1 MGLEERLFPKQLLK
15 NMRSRVENG
24 IKSLR
29 NRTSEYV
36 EAGIDGI
43 RKKVEIAKKVIPY
56 ELMYTLSFSSSYG
69 RMGYYSAKALISY
82 QTVKQ
87 AKKGKIYYGGSNNI
101 VPLIAGIIGSA
112 LGFGAAILL
121 GDFNSLNHH
130 YQELQ
135 LEDQQ
140 LAQEL
145 NATKIEVNN
154 LQNEISTNNNITQL
168 SEEYHNI
175 TQILNYLQNEI
186 STDNNNISQL
196 SQDYQNITQ
205 QVNTIGI
212 KINYLQ
218 NEISTDNNNITQ
230 LSEEYQQLVQ
240 QIKTIETE
248 IQNLENQIQNLT
260 NQVQNENTLE
270 KILFG
275 NNNSYDMSVIQVNS
289 VQIENGTAYIQ
300 GTTYSGSNVILE
312 IPLSYV
318 ENSNVNIQE
327 FVNNVQQNNL
337 NAYIAIDR
345 ADLQYMNLLNNQNN
359 TPVIA
364 IQPNQ
369 PVNIGVMASTDN
381 TSNIDYLLNHLG
393 QYNIVIQD
401 GNNVYNDPNALWGY
415 ISNSSVIVNFQN
427 SYQYQLAENMI
438 NIADQIINSPGNQ
451 NPTGSGYIDTYSI
464 FQGTLTINTNQGYP
478 QYNVGQTYIP
488 LIVLKSGQG
497 NTIINEVSS

>member
-43 RKKVEIAKKVIPY
+43 REKVETAKEVMPY
-56 ELMYTLSFSSSYG
+56 ALMYTLSFSSSYG

-145 NATKIEVNN
+145 NATKIEVN
-154 LQNEISTNNNITQL
+154 
-168 SEEYHNI
+168 
-175 TQILNYLQNEI
+175 YLQNEI
-186 STDNNNISQL
+186 ST
-196 SQDYQNITQ
+196 
-205 QVNTIGI
+205 
-212 KINYLQ
+212 
-218 NEISTDNNNITQ
+218 NNNITQ

-260 NQVQNENTLE
+260 KQVQNENTLE

-369 PVNIGVMASTDN
+369 PVNIGVMASKVN

-497 NTIINEVSS
+497 NRIINEVSS

>member
-154 LQNEISTNNNITQL
+154 LQNEISTDNNNITQL
-168 SEEYHNI
+168 SQDYNNI

-186 STDNNNISQL
+186 STDNNNITQL
-196 SQDYQNITQ
+196 SQLYKNITQ

-230 LSEEYQQLVQ
+230 LSQDYQNITQ
-240 QIKTIETE
+240 QVNYIKTE
-248 IQNLENQIQNLT
+248 IQNLENQIQNLI
-260 NQVQNENTLE
+260 NQIQNENTLE
-270 KILFG
+270 EILFG
-275 NNNSYDMSVIQVNS
+275 NNNHYDISVIQVNS
-289 VQIENGTAYIQ
+289 VQIENGTAHIQ

-318 ENSNVNIQE
+318 EKGNVNIQE
-327 FVNNVQQNNL
+327 FVNDVQQNGQ

-345 ADLQYMNLLNNQNN
+345 ADLKYMGQSGYVISIQPNEPVNIAVMASPANSSTLDYVLNHLTQYD
-359 TPVIA
+359 IA
-364 IQPNQ
+364 IQD
-369 PVNIGVMASTDN
+369 S
-381 TSNIDYLLNHLG
+381 
-393 QYNIVIQD
+393 
-401 GNNVYNDPNALWGY
+401 NNVYNSPNALWGY
-415 ISNSSVIVNFQN
+415 TSNSSVIVNFSN
-427 SYQYQLAENMI
+427 SSQYQLAENMI
-438 NIADQIINSPGNQ
+438 NIADKIINSPGNS

-464 FQGTLTINTNQGYP
+464 FNGTLTINTNQDYP

-497 NTIINEVSS
+497 NTIISNVSS

>member
-1 MGLEERLFPKQLLK
+1 MGLEEILFPKQLLK
-15 NMRSRVENG
+15 NMRSRVEHG
-24 IKSLR
+24 IKSLW
-29 NRTSEYV
+29 NRTSKYV

-43 RKKVEIAKKVIPY
+43 REKVEIAKEVMPY
-56 ELMYTLSFSSSYG
+56 ALMYTLSFSSSYG

-82 QTVKQ
+82 RTVKQ

-101 VPLIAGIIGSA
+101 VPIIAGAIGSA

-145 NATKIEVNN
+145 NATKIEVNY
-154 LQNEISTNNNITQL
+154 LQNEISTNNNNNITQL
-168 SEEYHNI
+168 SESYHNI

-186 STDNNNISQL
+186 STN
-196 SQDYQNITQ
+196 
-205 QVNTIGI
+205 
-212 KINYLQ
+212 
-218 NEISTDNNNITQ
+218 NNNITQ

-260 NQVQNENTLE
+260 KQVQNENTLE

-289 VQIENGTAYIQ
+289 VQIENGTAHIQ

-318 ENSNVNIQE
+318 EKGNVNIQE
-327 FVNNVQQNNL
+327 FVNNVQQNNW
-337 NAYIAIDR
+337 NTYIAIDR
-345 ADLQYMNLLNNQNN
+345 ADLQYMSLLNNQNN

-369 PVNIGVMASTDN
+369 PVNIGVMASTAN

-427 SYQYQLAENMI
+427 SYQYQLAENMM

-451 NPTGSGYIDTYSI
+451 NPTSSGIIYTYSI
-464 FQGTLTINTNQGYP
+464 FRGSLTININQGYP

-488 LIVLKSGQG
+488 LIVLQSGQG
-497 NTIINEVSS
+497 NTIIDTVSS